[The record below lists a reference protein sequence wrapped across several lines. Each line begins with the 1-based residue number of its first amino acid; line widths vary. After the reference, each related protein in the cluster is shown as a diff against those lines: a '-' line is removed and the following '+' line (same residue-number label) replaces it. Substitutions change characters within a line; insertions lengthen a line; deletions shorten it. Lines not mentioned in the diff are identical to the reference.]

1 MQEAGVGELRSEPP
15 GHPEGPVE
23 LKNNPTAS
31 VRSVRFGC
39 SEQVQVGTELRAA
52 ISTVND
58 HRSLAAEPRVESFLE
73 GTVQRGVFGVKG
85 RFSVARRM
93 RMGLVDVVEQVR
105 MQRFVVAAQA
115 GGSAERS
122 EQERCPGA
130 ENTLNDD
137 HETRCSKG
145 GGEARIP
152 RDAGR
157 VSEINKHTEVL

>member
-15 GHPEGPVE
+15 RHPEGPVE

-39 SEQVQVGTELRAA
+39 SEQVQVGPELRAA
-52 ISTVND
+52 ISTVYD
-58 HRSLAAEPRVESFLE
+58 HRSLAAEPRVESSPE
-73 GTVQRGVFGVKG
+73 VPVQRGVFGVKG

-122 EQERCPGA
+122 EQERRPGA

-145 GGEARIP
+145 GRGGADPER
-152 RDAGR
+152 RGQG
-157 VSEINKHTEVL
+157 L